1 MFKDIQ
7 WNYTYSTEDD
17 NILADFYIPLISRS
31 ITYDRAVGYFSAGIL
46 NYIGVGL
53 DSFIT
58 SNGKMRLI
66 IGEPLSEEEY
76 IAVLDG
82 EKIKLNQLQEQL
94 ASLLLERKN
103 NSLKTLC
110 YLVATGKLEI
120 KFAFRRRGMFHQK
133 IGIAKDIASNVIVFE
148 GSANETPSAYSDDIN
163 SEQVSL
169 YPSWTSA
176 YESHGKKY
184 QENFENL
191 WNNSKP
197 NTKVISVTNSFYKQV
212 QDKVDL
218 EYLYKE
224 IADSESIID
233 CGEINA
239 ENDLSDDY
247 PELVFSYTFDK
258 GVHEPPQK
266 YSPSKLIKSI
276 EPRTPE
282 FIGSK
287 SFKLFP
293 HQRKAINSW
302 FNSDCVGLFKLATGS
317 GKTITSM
324 CAMVELYESRIKQS
338 KSTFVTISVPYIEL
352 ANQWVKELKNFNIHA
367 IKCFETSSQ
376 WTKKLEREIQLFN
389 LGDLKFCCVVAV
401 NATFRSELFQS
412 LLGRINSSDL
422 LVIGDECH
430 HFGSESMMK
439 ALPDSRYRLGLSA
452 TPFRSDEDELD
463 SPFPDIARK
472 NLLEYFNSIVAVYTL
487 QDAINDGVLS
497 SYRYD
502 IVPVYLTELEQEEYD
517 ELSQSI
523 TRLVLKRKN
532 APLSSDEQM
541 SLTTMCG
548 LRSRILA
555 TCAHKIPALIN
566 YLKDMRQDNLKHA
579 LFYVGEGKAPGTD
592 EPYLDSATRA
602 LFSLGIK
609 VSKFTSSE
617 SSEQRKRIMDD
628 FKECM
633 IDGLVAMKV
642 LDEGIDVP
650 VCQHA
655 FILASTRNP
664 RQYVQR
670 RGRVLRKAKGK
681 TQAEI
686 IDFVVLPNPD
696 VVSSYAK
703 QLKSAEM
710 TRVRDFMNTASNIT
724 EIQKR
729 IEYI

>member
-1 MFKDIQ
+1 MFKEIQ

-17 NILADFYIPLISRS
+17 DILADFYIPLISRS
-31 ITYDRAVGYFSAGIL
+31 VTYDRAVGYFSAGIL

-53 DSFIT
+53 ERFIK
-58 SNGKMRLI
+58 SDGKMRLI

-76 IAVLDG
+76 IAVLSG
-82 EKIKLNQLQEQL
+82 EKIKVNQLEEQL
-94 ASLLLERKN
+94 TNLLLERKS

-110 YLVATGKLEI
+110 YLVASGKLEI
-120 KFAFRRRGMFHQK
+120 KFALRKRGMFHQK

-148 GSANETPSAYSDDIN
+148 GSANETPSAYSDDVN

-184 QENFENL
+184 QTNFENL
-191 WNNSKP
+191 WNNSRV
-197 NTKVISVTNSFYKQV
+197 NTKVIPVTSSFYKKV
-212 QDKVDL
+212 KDKIAL
-218 EYLYKE
+218 ESLYKE
-224 IADSESIID
+224 I
-233 CGEINA
+233 GEFERTTDNSP
-239 ENDLSDDY
+239 N
-247 PELVFSYTFDK
+247 LVFSYTFDK

-266 YSPSKLIKSI
+266 YTPTKSIKSI
-276 EPRTPE
+276 EPRIPE
-282 FIGSK
+282 FIGAN

-293 HQRKAINSW
+293 HQRKAIDSW
-302 FNSDCVGLFKLATGS
+302 FNNDCVGLFKLATGS

-324 CAMVELYESRIKQS
+324 CAMVELYEDRIKQG
-338 KSTFVTISVPYIEL
+338 KSTFSVISVPYIEL
-352 ANQWVKELKNFNIHA
+352 ANQWIKELKNFNCHA
-367 IKCFETSSQ
+367 IKCFESSSQ

-389 LGDLKFCCVVAV
+389 LGDLNFCCVVVV
-401 NATFRSELFQS
+401 NATFRGDLFQGLIRRVAPS
-412 LLGRINSSDL
+412 EL

-430 HFGSESMMK
+430 HFGSEGMMK
-439 ALPDSRYRLGLSA
+439 ILPDSKYRLGLSA
-452 TPFRSDEDELD
+452 TPFRSDEDEVD
-463 SPFPDIARK
+463 NPFPDIARK
-472 NLLEYFNSIVAVYTL
+472 NLLEYFSSVVAVYTL
-487 QDAINDGVLS
+487 QDAINDGVLA

-523 TRLVLKRKN
+523 TRLVLKRKS

-566 YLKDMRQDNLKHA
+566 YLKHMSQDNLKHA

-686 IDFVVLPNPD
+686 VDFVVLPNPD